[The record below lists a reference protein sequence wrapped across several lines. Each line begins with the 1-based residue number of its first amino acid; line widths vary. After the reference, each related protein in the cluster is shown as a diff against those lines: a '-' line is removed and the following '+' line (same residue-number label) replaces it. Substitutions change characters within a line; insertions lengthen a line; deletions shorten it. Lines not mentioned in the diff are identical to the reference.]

1 MGQTAKGACPECG
14 VKFRTGALLAM
25 DEQRRLK
32 KIGIVDL
39 GEPPEHMQCPKCG
52 TKLRVVEV
60 RMGAFFTRE

>member
-14 VKFRTGALLAM
+14 QKFRTGALLAM

-39 GEPPEHMQCPKCG
+39 CEPPEHMQCPKCG

-60 RMGAFFTRE
+60 RMGTFFTRE